1 MAKHTT
7 CTKITSLLHPDK
19 VYSSIEE
26 WENDHTWEILD
37 EAKIPSRGL
46 DHEIRKVKYITGSRS
61 ELASDGRSMLHYKD
75 FKSKKDSQRYLQE
88 YWDEQ
93 NDGTEDE
100 DAVID
105 NIFNYDII
113 EK

>member
-7 CTKITSLLHPDK
+7 CTKITSRLYPDK
-19 VYSSIEE
+19 VYSTMEE
-26 WENDHTWEILD
+26 WDNDHSNEV
-37 EAKIPSRGL
+37 PSRGL

>member
-19 VYSSIEE
+19 VYSTIEE
-26 WENDHTWEILD
+26 WENDHTWER
-37 EAKIPSRGL
+37 SL

-61 ELASDGRSMLHYKD
+61 ELASDGRSILHYKD
-75 FKSKKDSQRYLQE
+75 FRSKKDSQEYLQE

-105 NIFNYDII
+105 NVFNYDII

>member
-7 CTKITSLLHPDK
+7 CTKVTSLLYPDK
-19 VYSSIEE
+19 VYSTMEE
-26 WENDHTWEILD
+26 WDNDHWNEG
-37 EAKIPSRGL
+37 PSRGL
-46 DHEIRKVKYITGSRS
+46 DHDIRKAKYIIDNRKEIS
-61 ELASDGRSMLHYKD
+61 SDRPSMMHYKD

-105 NIFNYDII
+105 NVFNYDII